1 MEISQYSLCAVSYQK
16 IQHVFY
22 VCVGRIV
29 FEAWHKHTLE
39 ARRQREYFEV
49 KENSLAKRM
58 CTCLKLTNCLFVFI
72 ALLFNNMYILASLF
86 LSCFFYY
93 LLFYENQIVF
103 ISF

>member
-49 KENSLAKRM
+49 KENSLAKLM

-86 LSCFFYY
+86 LSCFFIIYCFMKTR
-93 LLFYENQIVF
+93 LFL
-103 ISF
+103 